1 MFLLDTNVVSELRK
15 VRSAKAAPAVAAWA
29 AAVPSAQMFI
39 SVITLHEL
47 EGGVL
52 LAERADPKKG
62 RLLRAWSEG
71 ELALGV
77 TCDPPAASDAGWL
90 HAALADELACVAA
103 WLDRNAPRVRLLR
116 CDGVLVSALPAL
128 PAPSSR
134 RYIS

>member
-1 MFLLDTNVVSELRK
+1 MWIHSAQKISVAELRRDAYVGKTVQVTGK
-15 VRSAKAAPAVAAWA
+15 VTEVCEMAGCW
-29 AAVPSAQMFI
+29 MNL
-39 SVITLHEL
+39 TDD
-47 EGGVL
+47 G
-52 LAERADPKKG
+52 G